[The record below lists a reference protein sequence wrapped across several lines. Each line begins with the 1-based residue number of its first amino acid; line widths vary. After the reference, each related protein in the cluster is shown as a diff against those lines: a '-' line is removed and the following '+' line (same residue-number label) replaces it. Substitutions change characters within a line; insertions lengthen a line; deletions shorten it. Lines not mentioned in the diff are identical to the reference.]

1 MKNIQS
7 IEDQQELERITKV
20 LSGQFRIGKDK
31 TINSLSEAYYVNDSS
46 TIYANAISDQ
56 NSGHALLSLGLG
68 AQLNGDFTI
77 NFSYDH
83 YRSTNETFVNSFSIN
98 LRKSF

>member
-1 MKNIQS
+1 MIEIQNG
-7 IEDQQELERITKV
+7 ILTPLFKFE
-20 LSGQFRIGKDK
+20 IGKDK
-31 TINSLSEAYYVNDSS
+31 TINSLSEAYYISDSS

-68 AQLNGDFTI
+68 AQLDGDLTI
-77 NFSYDH
+77 NVSYDH
-83 YRSTNETFVNSFSIN
+83 YRNSNETFMNSFSIN